1 MTWEEFTSG
10 IRKYQRGFMGE
21 PKEVR
26 PGRGEF
32 HENPASCICEDSE
45 AKAKM
50 DSVPKKFGG
59 ENVVT
64 KENVDVATDDENLDD
79 EPEISDPEDEE
90 DPNDLHG
97 KILNNGTILDY
108 DGSLSEE
115 PELDELLSD

>member
-64 KENVDVATDDENLDD
+64 NENVDVATDDENLDD